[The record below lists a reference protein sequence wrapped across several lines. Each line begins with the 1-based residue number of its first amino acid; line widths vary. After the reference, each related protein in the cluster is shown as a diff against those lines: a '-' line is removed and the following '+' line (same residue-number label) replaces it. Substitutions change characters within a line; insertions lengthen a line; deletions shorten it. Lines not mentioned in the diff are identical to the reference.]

1 MAEAL
6 AAPAGTPGQAYQRGV
21 DAGHWQDDPAQRA
34 VLPHLDRLYEV
45 LSPPGPRQSGL
56 LERLLG
62 RDRRQR
68 AAAGLYLW
76 GRVGRGKTFL
86 LDLLAG
92 QLPGGIVLREH
103 FHRFMAQIHAALRE
117 RRELGQDEPLDRVAA
132 AIAERCRLL
141 CLDEFNVTDI
151 GDAMLL
157 SGLLSGLFRRG
168 VLLAT
173 TSNTPPGELYRDG
186 LQRSRFLPAIALI
199 QSHCHVVELVSP
211 TDWRLRSLTRA
222 PVHLVPADAG
232 NEQRL
237 RERFLELAQG
247 QRRFDTSVLIEG
259 RRIPAR
265 GLGGDVAWFDFSV
278 LCDGPRS
285 VADYIE
291 LARSYGTV
299 LISGVPQF
307 GAPDRDDA
315 ARRFIH
321 LVDEFYERRVKLLL
335 TAQVPVT
342 QLYPPVGRLRAL
354 FERTESRLIQMQSRE
369 YLAQEHR
376 P

>member
-1 MAEAL
+1 MAEAP
-6 AAPAGTPGQAYQRGV
+6 AAAVRTPGQAYQDGV

-34 VLPHLDRLYEV
+34 VLPYLDRLFNE
-45 LSPPGPRQSGL
+45 LSRTDGRRTGL
-56 LERLLG
+56 LDRVLG
-62 RDRRQR
+62 RGRRR
-68 AAAGLYLW
+68 PVGGGLYLW

-86 LDLLAG
+86 IDLLAG
-92 QLPGGIVLREH
+92 LLPQGRVLRLH
-103 FHRFMAQIHAALRE
+103 FHRFMAQVHEGLR
-117 RRELGQDEPLDRVAA
+117 RYREQGLDEPLDRVAA
-132 AIAERCRLL
+132 DVAGRCRLL
-141 CLDEFNVTDI
+141 CLDECNVTDI

-173 TSNTPPGELYRDG
+173 TSNTPPQELYRDG

-222 PVHLVPADAG
+222 PVYLVPADADS
-232 NEQRL
+232 ERQL
-237 RERFLELAQG
+237 RERFIELVQG
-247 QRRFDTSVLIEG
+247 QRQFDVDIEIEG
-259 RRIPAR
+259 RRVPAR

-278 LCDGPRS
+278 LCEGPRS

-291 LARSYGTV
+291 LARSHGTV

-307 GAPDRDDA
+307 GPPERDDA

-321 LVDEFYERRVKLLL
+321 LVDEFYDRKVKLLL
-335 TAQVPVT
+335 TAQVPPT
-342 QLYPPVGRLRAL
+342 RLYPAQGRLRAL
-354 FERTESRLIQMQSRE
+354 FERTESRLIQMQSQE
-369 YLAQEHR
+369 YLAAEHK

>member
-1 MAEAL
+1 MAEAQ
-6 AAPAGTPGQAYQRGV
+6 AAVRTPGQAWQDGV
-21 DAGHWQDDPAQRA
+21 DAGQWQDDPAQRA
-34 VLPHLDRLYEV
+34 VLPHLDRLFHG
-45 LSPPGPRQSGL
+45 LTRPAGRRAGL
-56 LERLLG
+56 LDRVLG
-62 RDRRQR
+62 RDRGRQ
-68 AAAGLYLW
+68 AGGGLYLW

-86 LDLLAG
+86 VDLLAG
-92 QLPGGIVLREH
+92 QLPDEWVLRQH
-103 FHRFMAQIHAALRE
+103 FHRFMAGVHEGLRGY
-117 RRELGQDEPLDRVAA
+117 REQGRDEPLDRVAA
-132 AIAERCRLL
+132 DIASRCRLL

-173 TSNTPPGELYRDG
+173 TSNTPPQELYRDG

-199 QSHCHVVELVSP
+199 QSHCRVVELVSP

-222 PVHLVPADAG
+222 PVYLVPADAG
-232 NEQRL
+232 NEARL
-237 RERFLELAQG
+237 RERFIELAQG
-247 QRRFDTSVLIEG
+247 RCRFDVEIGLEG
-259 RRIPAR
+259 RRVPAR

-278 LCDGPRS
+278 LCEGPRS

-299 LISGVPQF
+299 LVSGVPQF
-307 GAPDRDDA
+307 GPPGRDDA

-321 LVDEFYERRVKLLL
+321 LIDEFYDRKVKLLA
-335 TAQVPVT
+335 TAQVPPT
-342 QLYPPVGRLRAL
+342 QLYPPHGRLRAL
-354 FERTESRLIQMQSRE
+354 FERTESRLIQMQGQE
-369 YLAQEHR
+369 YLAAAHR

>member
-1 MAEAL
+1 MVR
-6 AAPAGTPGQAYQRGV
+6 TPGRAYQDGV
-21 DAGHWQDDPAQRA
+21 EAGLWQDDPAQRA
-34 VLPHLDRLYEV
+34 VLPSLDRLFETV
-45 LSPPGPRQSGL
+45 SQPARRHTGL
-56 LERLLG
+56 LDRVLG
-62 RDRRQR
+62 RDRRRQ
-68 AAAGLYLW
+68 AGSGLYLW

-86 LDLLAG
+86 IDLLADL
-92 QLPGGIVLREH
+92 LPDSVVLRRH
-103 FHRFMAQIHAALRE
+103 FHRFMAEVHERLRE
-117 RRELGQDEPLDRVAA
+117 HRRLGQDEPLDRIAA
-132 AIAERCRLL
+132 EMASRCRLL

-173 TSNTPPGELYRDG
+173 TSNTPPQELYRDG

-199 QSHCHVVELVSP
+199 QSHCHVVELASA

-222 PVHLVPADAG
+222 PIYLVPADAD
-232 NEQRL
+232 NERQL

-247 QRRFDTSVLIEG
+247 QRRFDVDICIEG
-259 RRIPAR
+259 RNIPAR
-265 GLGGDVAWFDFSV
+265 GLGGDVAWFDFSA
-278 LCDGPRS
+278 LCEGPRS

-291 LARSYGTV
+291 LARSHGTV

-307 GAPDRDDA
+307 GPAQRDDA

-321 LVDEFYERRVKLLL
+321 LVDEFYDRGVKLLL
-335 TAQVPVT
+335 TAQAPAT
-342 QLYPPVGRLRAL
+342 ALYPPEGRLRAL